1 MQSEDQSKP
10 RGDEPTSHDS
20 KKGGKSAASVMRDV
34 LSVASDLATLIGA
47 VLSIVN
53 SLNLFNAV
61 HAGVRDDL
69 LERLGDNSRYSNEDT
84 KGLLVLTEEIMQ
96 MPANLSLLVDFIWS
110 YEEKLTDAPPQ
121 ILHHLTDCLVANLS
135 NPRQTDKEY
144 ALKACFENAVLSI
157 ETLDAKASSAKT
169 TRLI

>member
-1 MQSEDQSKP
+1 
-10 RGDEPTSHDS
+10 
-20 KKGGKSAASVMRDV
+20 MRDV

-84 KGLLVLTEEIMQ
+84 KVLLVLTEEIMQ

-121 ILHHLTDCLVANLS
+121 ILHHLTECLVANLS